1 MYKIGSSK
9 VDITFY
15 RENCGMLGYGRHFH
29 YLKGGVETPQ
39 YVRAYVFQQNGKKM
53 AMVVTEVCF
62 ITNYLKNGI
71 LNKLA
76 TEHPELGYEDANL
89 MIVAQHTHSTAGGY
103 TQHLIYNMTTPG
115 FQEDVY
121 EHYRD
126 GIVQAVVEADR
137 KLKNAKIHYH
147 KDAFDKDA
155 EVAFNRSMRA
165 YNRNPEITERL
176 GHKNRNLALDRNMYL
191 LRFDD
196 EDDKPIGSINWFGV
210 HTTSVSNRRD
220 KVCYDNKGYAAD
232 FFEEYMD
239 EAFGKDSNINMAF
252 AQEASGD
259 VSPNY
264 IWMPKHREYRGKY
277 KDDYESAAHNGKLQF
292 EKARDIFESAQK
304 EGFSVNGEIDYV
316 LGYFDMTSV
325 EIKEKYTGGLKNQK
339 TGEACFGMSFLEG
352 TTDGQG
358 APRALGAVAKVFLN
372 SGRELDILSA
382 RLSGNKER
390 QQRVLDFYN
399 AQRPKAIVM
408 NLSQGNIAGA
418 KKPEKLAIP
427 GFLDPVVKYIK
438 HVHRVGKGVKTPW
451 VAEKLPLQIFIVG
464 QLAFLGIPAE
474 ITTVAGQRLK
484 ASVLKVLKQ
493 RGVEEVILSPFAN
506 AYSGYITTP
515 QEYKLQAYEGGHTLF
530 GRWTLPAYQMKFND
544 LAHQLLRNSEERQ
557 QLGEDVEIFDKKD
570 IWMGFQ
576 NPKVRVY

>member
-9 VDITFY
+9 VEITFY
-15 RENCGMLGYGRHFH
+15 KENCGMLGYGRHFH

-39 YVRAYVFQQNGKKM
+39 YSRAYVFEKNGRKM
-53 AMVVTEVCF
+53 AFIVTELCF

-71 LNKLA
+71 LLKLA
-76 TEHPELGYEDANL
+76 AEHPELGYEDANL

-115 FQEDVY
+115 FQQDVY

-126 GIVQAVVEADR
+126 GII
-137 KLKNAKIHYH
+137 KSLLKAEENLQSAKISYH
-147 KDAFDKDA
+147 KDTFDKDA

-165 YNRNPEITERL
+165 YNRNPEIKDRI
-176 GHKNRNLALDRNMYL
+176 GHKNRHLALDRNMYL

-196 EDDKPIGSINWFGV
+196 PEGNPLGSINWFGV

-232 FFEEYMD
+232 FFEEYME

-264 IWMPKHREYRGKY
+264 IWMPKHREYRGRF
-277 KDDYESAAHNGKLQF
+277 KDDYESAAYNGKLQY
-292 EKARDIFESAQK
+292 EKARDIFEAAPK
-304 EGFSVNGEIDYV
+304 EGDSINGNIDYI
-316 LGYFDMTSV
+316 LAYFDMTTV
-325 EIKEKYTGGLKNQK
+325 DIEEEYTNGLKNQK
-339 TGEACFGMSFLEG
+339 TGQACFGMAFLEG

-358 APRALGAVAKVFLN
+358 APKALGSVAKAFLN
-372 SGRELDILSA
+372 SGREIDILAA

-399 AQRPKAIVM
+399 AHRPKAIVM
-408 NLSQGNIAGA
+408 NLSEGNIAGA

-438 HVHRVGKGVKTPW
+438 HIHRIGQGVKTPW

-464 QLAFLGIPAE
+464 QLAFVGIPAE

-484 ASVLKVLKQ
+484 ATVLEVLKQ

-515 QEYKLQAYEGGHTLF
+515 EEYKVQAYEGGHTLF
-530 GRWTLPAYQMKFND
+530 GRWTLPAYQMRFKE
-544 LAHQLLRNSEERQ
+544 LARQLLRAPKERD
-557 QLGEDVEIFDKKD
+557 QLGQDVLIFDKDD
-570 IWMGFQ
+570 IWQGFK